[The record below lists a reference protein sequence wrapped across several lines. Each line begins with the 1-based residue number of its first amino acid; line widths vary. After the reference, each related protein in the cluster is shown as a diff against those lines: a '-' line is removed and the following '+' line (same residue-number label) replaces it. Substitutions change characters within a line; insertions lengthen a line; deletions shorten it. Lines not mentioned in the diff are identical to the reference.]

1 MADDNQD
8 PGTLNI
14 SIIEGDPYERTVT
27 FTAGGEPW
35 ELPTTGWLGQIRRKR
50 DKTSELVGEFTIDAS
65 QAGVGIVVISLPAL
79 DASLYYFD
87 IECAGVRTLLAG
99 KVTVGRQV
107 SVDD

>member
-65 QAGVGIVVISLPAL
+65 QAGVGDVSRPTERHLAARSESLTYSGLRP
-79 DASLYYFD
+79 
-87 IECAGVRTLLAG
+87 VLA
-99 KVTVGRQV
+99 
-107 SVDD
+107 